1 MLGIH
6 RWLSAGLLVILSTVL
21 AACSSRI
28 LEPPEPLELAQ
39 PIAVDQSGQEVRF
52 EFETN
57 ARNFDPGRT
66 YALEL
71 EVQRQGGRENG
82 EPEMRKL
89 NIPFE
94 VSLQRWGAGAW
105 QDVPTHDSYQA
116 LALNAGKSLPAW
128 HTSTVWRYAALSAG
142 SGGEYRWSIVALPL
156 DLDARYRAR
165 VRTVQTTPEL
175 QHHSAQVRIHA
186 AWPVG
191 K

>member
-6 RWLSAGLLVILSTVL
+6 RWLRAGLLIILSSVL
-21 AACSSRI
+21 GACSSRI
-28 LEPPEPLELAQ
+28 PEPPEPLELTQ
-39 PIAVDQSGQEVRF
+39 PITVDQPGQEVRF
-52 EFETN
+52 EFEAN
-57 ARNFDPGRT
+57 ALNFDPGRT

-82 EPEMRKL
+82 EPDMRKL

-94 VSLQRWGAGAW
+94 VSLQRWGAGTW

-116 LALNAGKSLPAW
+116 LALNAGKPLPAW
-128 HTSTVWRYAALSAG
+128 HTSAAWRYAALSAG
-142 SGGEYRWSIVALPL
+142 SGGQYRWSIVALPL
-156 DLDARYRAR
+156 EPGARYRAR

-175 QHHSAQVRIHA
+175 QHYVAEVRIHA

>member
-6 RWLSAGLLVILSTVL
+6 RWLHVGLLIILSTVL
-21 AACSSRI
+21 GACSSRI
-28 LEPPEPLELAQ
+28 PEPPEPLELTQ
-39 PIAVDQSGQEVRF
+39 PITVDQPGQEVRF

-82 EPEMRKL
+82 EPDMRKL
-89 NIPFE
+89 NLPFE

-116 LALNAGKSLPAW
+116 LALNAGKPLPAW
-128 HTSTVWRYAALSAG
+128 HASNAWRYAALSAG
-142 SGGEYRWSIVALPL
+142 SGGQYRWSIVALPL
-156 DLDARYRAR
+156 DLDARYRLD
-165 VRTVQTTPEL
+165 VRTVQPSAEL
-175 QHHSAQVRIHA
+175 KHYSARLKVHA
-186 AWPVG
+186 SRPVG

>member
-6 RWLSAGLLVILSTVL
+6 RWLHVGLLIILSTAL
-21 AACSSRI
+21 GACSSRI
-28 LEPPEPLELAQ
+28 PEPPEPLELTQ
-39 PIAVDQSGQEVRF
+39 PIAVDQPGQEVRF

-82 EPEMRKL
+82 EPDMRKL
-89 NIPFE
+89 NLPFE

-116 LALNAGKSLPAW
+116 LALNAGKPLPAW
-128 HTSTVWRYAALSAG
+128 HASTAWRYAALSAG
-142 SGGEYRWSIVALPL
+142 SGGQYRWSIVALPL
-156 DLDARYRAR
+156 DLDARYRLD
-165 VRTVQTTPEL
+165 VRTVQPSAEL
-175 QHHSAQVRIHA
+175 KHYSARLKVNA
-186 AWPVG
+186 ARPVG

>member
-1 MLGIH
+1 MLCIH
-6 RWLSAGLLVILSTVL
+6 RWLRVGLLIILSSVL
-21 AACSSRI
+21 GACSDRDPV
-28 LEPPEPLELAQ
+28 PPEPLDLTQ
-39 PIAVDQSGQEVRF
+39 PIAVDQLGQEIRF
-52 EFETN
+52 EFEAN

-71 EVQRQGGRENG
+71 EVQRQGGSENG
-82 EPEMRKL
+82 EPDMRKL

-116 LALNAGKSLPAW
+116 LALNAGKPLPAW

-142 SGGEYRWSIVALPL
+142 SGGQYRWSIVALPL
-156 DLDARYRAR
+156 DLDARYRLD
-165 VRTVQTTPEL
+165 VRTVQPSAEL
-175 QHHSAQVRIHA
+175 KHYSARLKVHA
-186 AWPVG
+186 ARPVG

>member
-6 RWLSAGLLVILSTVL
+6 RWLRAGLLIILSSVL
-21 AACSSRI
+21 GACSSRI
-28 LEPPEPLELAQ
+28 PEPPEPLELTQ
-39 PIAVDQSGQEVRF
+39 PITVDQPGQEVRF
-52 EFETN
+52 EFEAN

-82 EPEMRKL
+82 EPDMRKL

-116 LALNAGKSLPAW
+116 LALNAGKPLPAW

-156 DLDARYRAR
+156 DLDARYRLD
-165 VRTVQTTPEL
+165 VRTVQPSAEL
-175 QHHSAQVRIHA
+175 KHYSARFKVHA
-186 AWPVG
+186 ARPVG